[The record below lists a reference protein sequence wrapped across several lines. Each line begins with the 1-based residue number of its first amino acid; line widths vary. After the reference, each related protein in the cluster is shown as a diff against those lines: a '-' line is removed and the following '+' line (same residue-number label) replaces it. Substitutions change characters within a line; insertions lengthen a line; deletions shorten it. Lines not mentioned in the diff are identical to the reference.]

1 MNAPAK
7 KAVKAPQDRRPSLA
21 KKHTRAGKAKQDDA
35 LDFGVRITIGD
46 EVYEIRAGDLNA
58 LDAMEL
64 KRQVGMTF
72 PQLVVE
78 TSAGNPDLP
87 EFAAIIWLARRLRGE
102 RDLAFTDVAVDI
114 DYKAI
119 LNAKVD
125 NADAEDVEDA
135 GPEA

>member
-1 MNAPAK
+1 MTTTPK
-7 KAVKAPQDRRPSLA
+7 KPQDRRPSLA
-21 KKHTRAGKAKQDDA
+21 KKQTRTSKQKTDDA
-35 LDFGVRITIGD
+35 LDFGVRITID
-46 EVYEIRAGDLNA
+46 SEVYEIRAGDLNA
-58 LDAMEL
+58 LDSMEL
-64 KRQVGMTF
+64 KRQVGMSF

-78 TSAGNPDLP
+78 TSAGNPDLV

-102 RDLAFTDVAVDI
+102 RDLPFTDVAVDV

-125 NADAEDVEDA
+125 ASEGEDLEDA